1 MVGSPKR
8 ILRHPLLLLLVGN
21 YLSIL
26 LPDALFSADSS
37 HWAFQPITSPA
48 LPDIEQQKWVRN
60 PIDRFIL
67 SRLESAG
74 LTPAPPA
81 SRSALLRRAYYD
93 LTGLPPSPEQV
104 ASYLARV
111 ESNDSHNAA
120 YEEMIDHLLNSP
132 QYGERWGRHWL
143 DLVRYAETDSYERDN
158 PKPNAWKYRDYVIRS
173 FNNDKPYDQFIRE
186 QLAGDEIPE
195 RSYETVI
202 ATGYYRL
209 GLWDD
214 EPVDPLQAYYD
225 HLDDVVSTTS
235 EVFLGLT
242 LNCARCH
249 DHKIDPISQRDYY
262 RFTAFFH
269 NILNNVKKGEY
280 EDFAFTLNTQTPLAT
295 AEEQANW
302 KNQKQQHEKLCA
314 ELKTKIDQLEQKVIA
329 SLSKGE
335 QDDANDNAT
344 VRKRLIHKNWENV
357 LSKEDQALWQALQ
370 EQRVAADKTG
380 PAPLPHAL
388 AVQENGNL
396 APDTF
401 VMARG
406 NARALG
412 DQVVPGFPAVLNVSD
427 PVLSIAPANS
437 ASCGRRTVLA
447 DWIASPENRLTS
459 RVIVNRVWQHH
470 FGRGIVDSPSNFG
483 LGGSPPTHP
492 LLLNWL
498 ANQFVNDGW
507 RLKSLHRL
515 IMTSS
520 AYRMSSGA
528 DSLVLTGDP
537 KNRLF
542 SRQSMRRLSAEELRD
557 SMLAVSGRL
566 NLQMYGPSIF
576 PELSQEV
583 LQTQSQPGVGWQS
596 SSPEQQTR
604 RTIYIHIKRSLIP
617 PMIEAFDGANPDS
630 SCPVRFSTT
639 QPTQALELLNGNFSQ
654 KQSQQL
660 ATRIRDEVGDN
671 PDTQVQRALW
681 LVTQRSPTNEE
692 IIRGV
697 NLLQDLVNNEQVPP
711 SKAFDV
717 FCLMALNLN
726 EFLFLD

>member
-1 MVGSPKR
+1 MIGSPKR
-8 ILRHPLLLLLVGN
+8 ILCHPLLLLLVGN
-21 YLSIL
+21 CLATS
-26 LPDALFSADSS
+26 LPDVLPAVDHS
-37 HWAFQPITSPA
+37 HWAFQPVSSPTP
-48 LPDIEQQKWVRN
+48 PDVKQQKWVRN

-67 SRLESAG
+67 SRLESAD
-74 LTPAPPA
+74 LPPAPPA

-120 YEEMIDHLLNSP
+120 YEEMIDHLLDSP

-173 FNNDKPYDQFIRE
+173 FNDDKPYDQFIRE

-242 LNCARCH
+242 INCARCH

-314 ELKTKIDQLEQKVIA
+314 ELKTQIDQLEQKVIA

-357 LSKEDQALWQALQ
+357 LSKEDQTFWKVLQ
-370 EQRVAADKTG
+370 EQRAEADKTG
-380 PAPLPHAL
+380 LAPLPHAL

-401 VMARG
+401 VMSRG

-412 DQVVPGFPAVLNVSD
+412 DQVVPGFPTVLNVSD
-427 PVLSIAPANS
+427 PVLSIAPVDS
-437 ASCGRRTVLA
+437 TSCGRRTVLA
-447 DWIASPENRLTS
+447 NWIASPANRLTS

-528 DSLVLTGDP
+528 DNSVLASDP

-576 PELSQEV
+576 PELSPEV
-583 LQTQSQPGVGWQS
+583 LQTQSQPGAGWNS

-604 RTIYIHIKRSLIP
+604 RTIYVHIKRSLIP
-617 PMIEAFDGANPDS
+617 PMIEAFDGANPDN

-660 ATRIRDEVGDN
+660 AARIRDEVGDN

-692 IIRGV
+692 IVRGV

>member
-1 MVGSPKR
+1 MVGSPKI

-21 YLSIL
+21 CLATS
-26 LPDALFSADSS
+26 LPDVLPAVGNS
-37 HWAFQPITSPA
+37 HWAFQPVTSPA
-48 LPDIEQQKWVRN
+48 LPDIEQKKWGRN

-67 SRLESAG
+67 SRLESAD
-74 LTPAPPA
+74 LPPAPTA
-81 SRSALLRRAYYD
+81 DRSALLRRAYYD
-93 LTGLPPSPEQV
+93 LTGLPPSPEQAEAYFTRV
-104 ASYLARV
+104 AA
-111 ESNDSHNAA
+111 NDSADAA
-120 YEEMIDHLLNSP
+120 YEEMIDHLLTSP

-173 FNNDKPYDQFIRE
+173 FNDDKPYDQFIRE

-242 LNCARCH
+242 INCARCH

-262 RFTAFFH
+262 RFMAFFH

-302 KNQKQQHEKLCA
+302 KNQQQQHEKLCA

-329 SLSKGE
+329 SLSEGE

-344 VRKRLIHKNWENV
+344 VRKRLIHENWENV
-357 LSKEDQALWQALQ
+357 LSKEDQAFWKVLQ
-370 EQRVAADKTG
+370 EQRAADDKTG

-412 DQVVPGFPAVLNVSD
+412 DRVVPGFPAVLNVSD
-427 PVLSIAPANS
+427 PVLSIAPENS
-437 ASCGRRTVLA
+437 TSCGRRTVLA
-447 DWIASPENRLTS
+447 DWIASPANRLTS

-483 LGGSPPTHP
+483 LHGGLPTHP
-492 LLLNWL
+492 LLLDWL
-498 ANQFVNDGW
+498 AHRFVNDGW

-520 AYRMSSGA
+520 AYRMSSRA
-528 DSLVLTGDP
+528 DSSVLASDP

-583 LQTQSQPGVGWQS
+583 LQTQSRPGAGWKS

-604 RTIYIHIKRSLIP
+604 RTIYVHIKRSLIP
-617 PMIEAFDGANPDS
+617 PMIEAFDGANPDN

-660 ATRIRDEVGDN
+660 AARIRDEVGDN

-681 LVTQRSPTNEE
+681 LVTQRSPTNED
-692 IIRGV
+692 IVRGV
-697 NLLQDLVNNEQVPP
+697 NLLQDLVDNEQVPP